1 MSSRTAVITNQAPKP
16 GPLLSQAIISG
27 GLVFTSGSLG
37 IDPETN
43 QFVPGGTYER
53 AVKAF
58 RNLDAVLKAA
68 GSGLHKAV
76 KVTIF
81 LSSMEYY
88 SELNRAYADVF
99 ADVEPKPSRTCV
111 SVAKLPLDAELEVEM
126 VAAL

>member
-99 ADVEPKPSRTCV
+99 ADVEPKPVCSG
-111 SVAKLPLDAELEVEM
+111 SSA
-126 VAAL
+126 